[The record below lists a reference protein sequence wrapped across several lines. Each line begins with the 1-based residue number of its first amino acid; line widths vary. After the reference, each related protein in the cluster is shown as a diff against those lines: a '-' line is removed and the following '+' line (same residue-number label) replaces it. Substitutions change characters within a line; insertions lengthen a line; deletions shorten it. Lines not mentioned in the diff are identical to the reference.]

1 MLSEIL
7 LSFLPY
13 AFVTGFTPGPNNI
26 LALNTISNNG
36 WQKGKSMIIGISA
49 GFVCVMII
57 CALGCF
63 GLSKFIPT
71 LIDTM
76 KYIGAVYIIYLAI
89 HVAKSRPNDENK
101 TQTKS
106 FWSGFILQFVN
117 VKIILYGIT
126 VYMGYVIPVS
136 KSIVFLLVT
145 AICSSIVGISGTIT
159 WALAG
164 GFLKKYI
171 NRYYRVFNITMALIL
186 VWSALKLI
194 LA

>member
-36 WQKGKSMIIGISA
+36 WQKGKTMIIGISA

-71 LIDTM
+71 LIDSM
-76 KYIGAVYIIYLAI
+76 KYIGVVYIVYLAI
-89 HVAKSRPNDENK
+89 HVAKSRSSNENK

-106 FWSGFILQFVN
+106 FWSGFIL
-117 VKIILYGIT
+117 
-126 VYMGYVIPVS
+126 
-136 KSIVFLLVT
+136 
-145 AICSSIVGISGTIT
+145 
-159 WALAG
+159 
-164 GFLKKYI
+164 
-171 NRYYRVFNITMALIL
+171 
-186 VWSALKLI
+186 
-194 LA
+194 